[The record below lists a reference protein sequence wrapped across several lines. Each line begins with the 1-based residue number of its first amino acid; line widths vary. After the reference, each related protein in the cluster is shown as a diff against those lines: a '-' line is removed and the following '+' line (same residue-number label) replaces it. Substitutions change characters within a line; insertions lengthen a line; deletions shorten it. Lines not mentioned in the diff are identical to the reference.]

1 MYVSNSQHAHALHAF
16 EHAPS
21 HRFQV
26 VGCQVKLHHRG
37 STLKCAVLNLWNLVV
52 AQVTEVRRIAH
63 NITAASW
70 QLFARNPTEHDHS
83 ALSFTQL
90 LVPLLLWKCVQCFHS
105 TWSCAFSLI
114 ISSHAKSLH
123 TVFSEPL
130 FPLRSWKMPED
141 KISWK
146 FLLKME
152 QPFVTV
158 FVIFHG
164 DLHFLKLWQALEG
177 SCGLQHGE
185 VIVVETPVT
194 IIERD
199 HREEDGGKQHHKGK
213 SDFGM
218 CACFVLSAHPCSRN
232 PHTHVNT
239 DIQVIVWHSVCVFM
253 FSTGNEHVFEFVWV
267 WLMRVNREQWI
278 LNDPK
283 LKCMHFKYKL
293 IPDKL
298 CDSWL
303 IQRKDKFHHHHHHQR
318 NAQRDGW
325 PQNQK
330 PHVFLLGNKVL
341 FVHLECLS
349 FPVIKIVCS
358 DIHVF

>member
-1 MYVSNSQHAHALHAF
+1 MRRPQSLKSCCCSGYWSEKDNTQHNSCFLTALSDSQH
-16 EHAPS
+16 
-21 HRFQV
+21 
-26 VGCQVKLHHRG
+26 CQKPNWAW
-37 STLKCAVLNLWNLVV
+37 SFSLK
-52 AQVTEVRRIAH
+52 
-63 NITAASW
+63 
-70 QLFARNPTEHDHS
+70 
-83 ALSFTQL
+83 SFTQL
-90 LVPLLLWKCVQCFHS
+90 LVPLLLWKCVQCFYS

-152 QPFVTV
+152 QPFITV

-185 VIVVETPVT
+185 VIVVETPAT

-239 DIQVIVWHSVCVFM
+239 DIQDIVWHSVCFYVQYR
-253 FSTGNEHVFEFVWV
+253 VWACI
-267 WLMRVNREQWI
+267 WI
-278 LNDPK
+278 
-283 LKCMHFKYKL
+283 CVGVT
-293 IPDKL
+293 I
-298 CDSWL
+298 W
-303 IQRKDKFHHHHHHQR
+303 
-318 NAQRDGW
+318 G
-325 PQNQK
+325 
-330 PHVFLLGNKVL
+330 
-341 FVHLECLS
+341 
-349 FPVIKIVCS
+349 
-358 DIHVF
+358 